1 MNNIWNMNELQKDIW
16 ERKYQ
21 YKDET
26 FDEWLNRITNNN
38 EDLKQIIIDKKFL
51 FGGRILANRGLNKLG
66 KKITYSNCYVLPAPE
81 DSLESIFECSKQL
94 ARTFSYGGGVGI
106 DISKLRPNGAK
117 VNNTAETTTGS
128 VSFMDLY
135 SHVTGLIGQKGRRGA
150 LMLSIDIN
158 HPDIEEFIDVKT
170 DLNKV
175 TKANISVRITNDF
188 MKAVK
193 NNERYICKFEV
204 DTTKQVIKK
213 EVNARELFLKLCKN
227 NWDYAEPGILYWD
240 RIENYNLLSNDK
252 EFKYAGVNPCFTGD
266 MKLLT
271 DNGFKK
277 FEELC
282 NTKVNIVSYD
292 GKISEGK
299 VWCNGEKD
307 TIKLCMSNG
316 TEITCTPDH
325 KFMTIE
331 GNECE
336 AKNLKNKKIMPKI
349 YKTINNDELFI
360 KLGFIQGDGQ
370 LNRLNSK
377 YHEGI
382 EVNIGEKD
390 GDISYLFKEDQ
401 YTKKSEKGIYLQG
414 YKEKLKSL
422 GFSQEILPNRVFPT
436 TYDSWSLIQ
445 KSSFLQGC
453 FSANGCVNSNKRI
466 SYKTTCEEFANQLI
480 DTLEKDF
487 KITANLTV
495 NKKHKVKFNN
505 GEYECRESYD
515 VNINKYNDI
524 LIFAQYIGFYQN
536 YKKIKLIKLIE
547 SRVPY
552 VRNIKNNGK
561 QLVYDFNEPI
571 NHWGI
576 VEGYVAHNCGEEP
589 LPAGGSCLLGSF
601 NLDGY
606 VKNGKFNYEEF
617 KHDIPIVVKAM
628 NEVLDEGLSLHPLDI
643 QRQTVKDYRQI
654 GIGVMGI
661 ADMLIHMKLKYGSKE
676 SIDECDKIGKT
687 LANGVL
693 KSSALLSKEYGTYPK
708 YKEIVLESDFIKE
721 NAEEDT
727 LKLIKEYGLRN
738 SQLLT
743 IAPTGTIST
752 MWGISGGIEPIFAFS
767 YTRKTE
773 SLHNE
778 DKYYKVYTKIVEDY
792 INENNVSEENLPN
805 YFVNASTINPYERV
819 LMQSTWQKHIDASI
833 SSTINLSNSA
843 TIDEIYKLYMYGWE
857 LGLKGLTIYRDGCK
871 REGILTT
878 EDTKKN
884 DSSNWLPIPND
895 TTYIKKK
902 IHTGCGKLILFV
914 GYSKSE
920 NKITD
925 VYVKRSA
932 EGGCVHNIDAVVIC
946 MSGMLRLG
954 GNLDNIEKAFSG
966 CGTCNSFTT
975 ARLKGKKLSKGRSC
989 PTAIL
994 NAIKEVQDEI
1004 NNKNVI
1010 LTKEEE
1016 NNSKCPECGETVQFS
1031 GGCVICPNCGYS
1043 KCS

>member
-299 VWCNGEKD
+299 VWCNGEKE
-307 TIKLCMSNG
+307 TIKLIMSDN
-316 TEITCTPDH
+316 TVITCTPDH
-325 KFMTIE
+325 KFMLSDNT
-331 GNECE
+331 ECE
-336 AKNLKNKKIMPKI
+336 AKSLK
-349 YKTINNDELFI
+349 
-360 KLGFIQGDGQ
+360 G
-370 LNRLNSK
+370 
-377 YHEGI
+377 
-382 EVNIGEKD
+382 
-390 GDISYLFKEDQ
+390 
-401 YTKKSEKGIYLQG
+401 
-414 YKEKLKSL
+414 
-422 GFSQEILPNRVFPT
+422 
-436 TYDSWSLIQ
+436 
-445 KSSFLQGC
+445 
-453 FSANGCVNSNKRI
+453 
-466 SYKTTCEEFANQLI
+466 
-480 DTLEKDF
+480 
-487 KITANLTV
+487 
-495 NKKHKVKFNN
+495 
-505 GEYECRESYD
+505 
-515 VNINKYNDI
+515 
-524 LIFAQYIGFYQN
+524 
-536 YKKIKLIKLIE
+536 KLIKKNNNTYGK
-547 SRVPY
+547 V
-552 VRNIKNNGK
+552 VDIKPNGK
-561 QLVYDFNEPI
+561 QIVYDFNEPI

-693 KSSALLSKEYGTYPK
+693 KSSALLSKEYSTYPK

-792 INENNVSEENLPN
+792 IEENNVSEENLPN

-954 GNLDNIEKAFSG
+954 GNLDNIEKAFRG

-994 NAIKEVQDEI
+994 NAIKEAQDEI